1 MCGIVVA
8 TGLDAKHLVET
19 MCSRLSHRGPDAQG
33 VWRSDALTMGHRR
46 LSIIDLSDAGSQPML
61 SSDGRYVIVFN
72 GEVYNYKELRAELHG
87 YPFHSNSDTEVVIAA
102 WAKWGEASL
111 DRLVGMFAF
120 ALWDTQEKALVVVRD
135 RFGVKPLVYATL
147 PDGNLVLASEIK
159 ALHAAGIRAEPDQT
173 AWATYLAYGTSDH
186 PSRTFWSGISALPAG
201 SLLRWSPG
209 ATPTIRRWYDLSAHV
224 GGELDQRDRNVV
236 AEEYLELL
244 RDSVRLRFRADVPV
258 GINLSGGLDS
268 SILFGLVQAVRGSD
282 SDIKAFSFITND
294 ERYDELPWVRLMLE
308 GSQHPLV
315 PCLLRASD
323 VPQLAKKISEAVDEP
338 FGGIPTLAYATL
350 FQRAREEG
358 VIVLLDGQGLDE
370 QWGGYDYYR
379 PSSTPAAIVQGG
391 GDPAVRPECLVPD
404 LVTLAT
410 KDSFSTPFNSR
421 LRDLQ
426 YRDLTATKIPRA
438 LRYNDRVSMAA
449 STELREPFLDHRLI
463 ELALRQPDDRKIA
476 DGVGKV
482 LLRQLAKNIV
492 PETLRTAPKRPV
504 QTPQREWLRGELAS
518 WANDLIETAIQ
529 TGWFN
534 PAAKQAWQEYRSGR
548 GDNSHWVWQWLSV
561 GMLVSSQRKFE

>member
-8 TGLDAKHLVET
+8 TGLDATHLVET

-72 GEVYNYKELRAELHG
+72 GEVYNYKELRVELHG

-102 WAKWGEASL
+102 WARWGEASL

-120 ALWDTQEKALVVVRD
+120 ALWDTQEKTLVVVRD

-147 PDGNLVLASEIK
+147 PDGSLVMASEIK
-159 ALHAAGIRAEPDQT
+159 ALHAAGIRAEPDQI

-186 PSRTFWSGISALPAG
+186 PSRTFWSGVSALPAG
-201 SLLRWSPG
+201 SLLRWRPG
-209 ATPTIRRWYDLSAHV
+209 TTPTIRRWYDLAAKV
-224 GGELDQRDRNVV
+224 GVELDQRDRNVV
-236 AEEYLELL
+236 AEEYLALL
-244 RDSVRLRFRADVPV
+244 RESVRLRFRADVPV

-268 SILFGLVQAVRGSD
+268 SILFGLVQAIQGSD
-282 SDIKAFSFITND
+282 SDIKAFSFITDD

-323 VPQLAKKISEAVDEP
+323 VPQLAKQISESVDEP

-350 FQRAREEG
+350 FRRARDEG
-358 VIVLLDGQGLDE
+358 VLVLLDGQGLDE
-370 QWGGYDYYR
+370 QWGGYDYYL
-379 PSSTPAAIVQGG
+379 PSSTPDAIVQGAA
-391 GDPAVRPECLVPD
+391 DPAVRPECLALD
-404 LVTLAT
+404 FGALAT
-410 KDSFSTPFNSR
+410 RDSFATPFNSR

-449 STELREPFLDHRLI
+449 STELREPFLDHRLV

-482 LLRQLAKNIV
+482 LLRQLAQKIV
-492 PETLRTAPKRPV
+492 PETLRTAPKRAV

-518 WANDLIETAIQ
+518 WANDLIETAMQ
-529 TGWFN
+529 TGWFT

-561 GMLVSSQRKFE
+561 GMLVSSQRKFG